1 MTFLTRKT
9 PAAGPVH
16 AAPALCV
23 LLFLG
28 ACQGANVQK
37 PEADTQATP
46 NWGAIFAPGVLPED
60 DPFHMGLLDPN
71 VRPNPASPNVAL
83 LLPLSGAHAQVGKA
97 MLNAAQLAV
106 FDIAGN
112 EFQLIVRDTGASAE
126 GARAAAI
133 SALDAGASLIL
144 GPLFAASVP
153 AVAEEAR
160 ARAVS
165 VIAFSNDV
173 TVAGGGTF
181 IMGLAPG
188 PQITRVINY
197 ASAQGLRAYA
207 LLAPDNSYGHAV
219 ITAMQIAVS
228 NNGDELARISAFSSA
243 AEDPSPQVRALA
255 DYDRRK
261 AELEKQRAALEA
273 RGDDAA
279 LSELEEL
286 ENLDTIGSPPFEAI
300 VLPVGGQILM
310 TMAPLLAYYDVDP
323 EEVQFIG
330 TALWDDPRFGKEV
343 TLRGGWFAAPP
354 PALWREFAG
363 RYKEVYGASPLRIA
377 SLAYDGTALAAVLS
391 RSQPQSGG
399 APSFGPAAITQ
410 PSGFA
415 GIDGIFRFRPDG
427 QIERGLAV
435 LELGESGISMLDPA
449 PVSFE
454 RLIN

>member
-1 MTFLTRKT
+1 
-9 PAAGPVH
+9 
-16 AAPALCV
+16 
-23 LLFLG
+23 
-28 ACQGANVQK
+28 
-37 PEADTQATP
+37 
-46 NWGAIFAPGVLPED
+46 
-60 DPFHMGLLDPN
+60 
-71 VRPNPASPNVAL
+71 
-83 LLPLSGAHAQVGKA
+83 
-97 MLNAAQLAV
+97 
-106 FDIAGN
+106 
-112 EFQLIVRDTGASAE
+112 
-126 GARAAAI
+126 
-133 SALDAGASLIL
+133 
-144 GPLFAASVP
+144 
-153 AVAEEAR
+153 
-160 ARAVS
+160 
-165 VIAFSNDV
+165 
-173 TVAGGGTF
+173 
-181 IMGLAPG
+181 MGLAPG
-188 PQITRVINY
+188 PQIMRVINY